1 MKKVLVLLTAFV
13 FVGLVACGPSAED
26 AKKMEEAMQAA
37 ADSAANALL
46 QQASDAATQ
55 PAADSTVVAVN
66 PEHGAEGHVCTADC
80 PGMKK

>member
-1 MKKVLVLLTAFV
+1 LPIILIKNQTNKMKKVFALLTAFV

-46 QQASDAATQ
+46 QQASDAATPVDTAAA
-55 PAADSTVVAVN
+55 PAD
-66 PEHGAEGHVCTADC
+66 TAHAH
-80 PGMKK
+80 